1 MLKNEQLRQLY
12 DEREVLRRQADEI
25 KRLEW
30 LHNNV
35 NNSHGLKNR
44 HEPVQ
49 ERRSRSK
56 TKKFTAPGDH
66 QEWTNT
72 FARSTI
78 HWDEKNGL
86 LEQEKPLVDSVENL

>member
-56 TKKFTAPGDH
+56 TKKFIAAGDH

-86 LEQEKPLVDSVENL
+86 LE